1 MCERQHTH
9 HAHYAGSLARPFH
22 NEQVIFKRA
31 LGQGPGP
38 LRKGPLGP
46 KIKRTLVGCNLRR
59 RARWLCEVAGVPGTW
74 VPFGFAPC
82 EGTAPQKTCLLWRVL
97 CDDVL

>member
-1 MCERQHTH
+1 MSERQHTH

-46 KIKRTLVGCNLRR
+46 KNINVMFPTICNPNLNFSE
-59 RARWLCEVAGVPGTW
+59 CVE
-74 VPFGFAPC
+74 
-82 EGTAPQKTCLLWRVL
+82 
-97 CDDVL
+97 

>member
-1 MCERQHTH
+1 MSERQHTH

-46 KIKRTLVGCNLRR
+46 KNSVHNQVLTGPLVSPFVAQNLIPPSAGASAKR
-59 RARWLCEVAGVPGTW
+59 RAAMQQV
-74 VPFGFAPC
+74 
-82 EGTAPQKTCLLWRVL
+82 
-97 CDDVL
+97 